1 MIFSELHEI
10 MVNKV
15 TFVGFR
21 RDNRPPGSAP
31 GPLAVDTQH
40 SGGLFSE

>member
-1 MIFSELHEI
+1 MA
-10 MVNKV
+10 NKV

-21 RDNRPPGSAP
+21 GSIAPTGSAP
-31 GPLAVDTQH
+31 GPQTVESQH